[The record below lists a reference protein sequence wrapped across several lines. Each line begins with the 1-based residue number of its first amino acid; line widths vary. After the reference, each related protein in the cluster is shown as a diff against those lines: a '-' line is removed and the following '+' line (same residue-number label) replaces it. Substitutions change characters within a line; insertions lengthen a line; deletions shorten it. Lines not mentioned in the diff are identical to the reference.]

1 MFKHQLNICGTLIV
15 VWGPQSINET
25 YKCFIKHVAEKLH
38 TDVCELM
45 FALQLSPI
53 ENLVNHTKAYQAY
66 SKIYSFIHQTPY
78 SHKKEFFLKC
88 DSFLSS
94 SPPSRFVK
102 APIVKPV
109 LTSSVQQTEIPVDTP
124 KLTSAT
130 TTLKSWNMKILKN
143 CQRFRKK
150 VQQYL
155 PSAQTIILLSATIAV
170 IGFLNLP
177 VR

>member
-15 VWGPQSINET
+15 VWGPQSIDET
-25 YKCFIKHVAEKLH
+25 YKCFIKHVAEKLY

-53 ENLVNHTKAYQAY
+53 ESLVDHTKAYQAY

-78 SHKKEFFLKC
+78 SHKKEYFLKC

-102 APIVKPV
+102 APIVKLDSTS
-109 LTSSVQQTEIPVDTP
+109 LTQSMETPVDTP
-124 KLTSAT
+124 KSTSGGT
-130 TTLKSWNMKILKN
+130 LLKSWNMKILKN

-155 PSAQTIILLSATIAV
+155 PSVQIIILLLGMTAI
-170 IGFLNLP
+170 IGCLNLP
-177 VR
+177 IK